1 MHVSSDRFDLTR
13 ADKAGIEAF
22 KKHVWHNPEVCS
34 HCFSR
39 VRAVGETVT
48 VHKSVHRHE
57 VNKFYE
63 RTETGSQE
71 YTPWDE
77 NKRYGTC
84 FCEHCGADLQPEH
97 QNLPWETMKSF
108 AVSLYN
114 YTTNHTSLQLN
125 GERFAA
131 ELRELRTQRL
141 DTAGREMQIFA
152 VAFARALQTD
162 VSASGTEL
170 ATAD

>member
-1 MHVSSDRFDLTR
+1 MHVSTDRFALTR

-22 KKHVWHNPEVCS
+22 KKHIWYNSEVCS

-63 RTETGSQE
+63 RTEQGSQE

-77 NKRYGTC
+77 NARYGTC
-84 FCEHCGADLQPEH
+84 FCTNCGADLQPEH
-97 QNLPWETMKSF
+97 HHLSWETVKSF
-108 AVSLYN
+108 AVNLYN

-131 ELRELRTQRL
+131 ELRELRTERL
-141 DTAGREMQIFA
+141 DTAGKESQVFA